1 MRTILMAGIAVVALA
16 ACTQNLGPKQTGGGL
31 LGAGL
36 GGLAGAQIG
45 SGTGQLA
52 ATAAGALLGA
62 AAGSEVGTSLDRA
75 DRLSTGRP
83 SRHWT
88 RHQVRVP
95 GGPDYQSGGKGF
107 DRPRIIPKRSPT
119 ATGCERLAD
128 GGFACQADDGTWN
141 IFR

>member
-1 MRTILMAGIAVVALA
+1 MRTILIAGVAALA
-16 ACTQNLGPKQTGGGL
+16 LTACTQNLGPKQTGGTL

-62 AAGSEVGTSLDRA
+62 AAGSEVGVSLDRA
-75 DRLSTGRP
+75 DRLSAGQS
-83 SRHWT
+83 SRSWT

-95 GGPDYQSGGKGF
+95 GGPDYRSGGTGF
-107 DRPRIIPKRSPT
+107 DRPRTIPKRPT

-128 GGFACQADDGTWN
+128 GGFACQSDDGTWN